1 MKKYGLNILISID
14 QFFNTVL
21 GGDPDETI
29 SSRAAK
35 GQHRWYWRWLGYLL
49 EWLDPNHLQDS
60 IEPDEGDDAVLKQ
73 RKKNGS

>member
-21 GGDPDETI
+21 RGDPDETI

-35 GQHRWYWRWLGYLL
+35 GQHRWYWRALGYVL
-49 EWLDPNHLQDS
+49 EKIDPGHLERS
-60 IEPDEGDDAVLKQ
+60 IEHDEGKDALK
-73 RKKNGS
+73 